1 MMYRQSTRGLELRPI
16 GKVVNDVEPGE
27 DVTWEETISRI
38 VVDQEWAEGLSG
50 LEEFSHIIVL
60 SWLDRPKTRETHLRL
75 HPEAREDMPLVGVF
89 ATRAPVRPNPIGLT
103 AVELL
108 AREQNVLIVR
118 GLDAYHGTPV
128 LDIKPY
134 LVRGDLKNV
143 TSMPEW
149 LKRLWEE
156 HDARE

>member
-1 MMYRQSTRGLELRPI
+1 MMHPQLIGGLELKPI
-16 GKVVNDVEPGE
+16 GTVVNDIEPGQ
-27 DVTWEETISRI
+27 DARWEETTSKI
-38 VVDQEWAEGLSG
+38 VIDPEWAEGLSG

-60 SWLDRPKTRETHLRL
+60 FWLDRPKTHETPLRL

-108 AREQNVLIVR
+108 AREENVLIVR

-143 TSMPEW
+143 TATPEW
-149 LKRLWEE
+149 LKRLWNE
-156 HDARE
+156 HDAEG